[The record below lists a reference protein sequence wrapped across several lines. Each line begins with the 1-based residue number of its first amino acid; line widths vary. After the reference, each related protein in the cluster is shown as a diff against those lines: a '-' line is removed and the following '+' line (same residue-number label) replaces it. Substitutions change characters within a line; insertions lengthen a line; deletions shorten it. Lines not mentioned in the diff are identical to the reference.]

1 MFKLYLFLSS
11 AIILFIYWKKFYK
24 NFIPDKNIKYKSIDC
39 IRGYLSLGVFF
50 YHFLVSIQYFKIDL
64 WIAHKTYFPIN
75 NVGIFSVFIF
85 FMITSFLFFG
95 KFLDCNFK
103 NFSWKNF
110 LISRIFRLLPL
121 YIFYGIISTFLYFAL
136 HDNEIL
142 DYKKITNYLK
152 FFVKL
157 FDFSILNIKKNEI
170 SNVFGVIWTL
180 QVEFY
185 FYLSLPLIFLLYK
198 ITKSQKIASIILIYI
213 LGILYFSVNRF
224 YFNYC
229 INYFLLGMLAS
240 FGVRN
245 KKFTSFFLRKDVG
258 FLVFI
263 IFLFN
268 ILLSKNNIE
277 FSVTILGLFFF
288 VVAVNNSV
296 IIQIF
301 DKKISYFLSNI
312 SYSVYLNHSI
322 VLYLMLKIIGRELL
336 INMNFIELLMLFLM
350 NLVLIIIFSDL
361 TYRLIEKPFIEF
373 GRKLKSG

>member
-11 AIILFIYWKKFYK
+11 AIILFVFWKKFYK
-24 NFIPDKNIKYKSIDC
+24 NFIPNKNIKYKSIDC
-39 IRGYLSLGVFF
+39 IRGYLSLGVYF
-50 YHFLVSIQYFKIDL
+50 YHFVISIQYFKIDL
-64 WIAHKTYFPIN
+64 WIVHKTYFPIN
-75 NVGIFSVFIF
+75 NVGIFSVYIF

-121 YIFYGIISTFLYFAL
+121 YIFYGIISTFLYFAVN
-136 HDNEIL
+136 DNEIL

-213 LGILYFSVNRF
+213 LGIFYFSINRF
-224 YFNYC
+224 YPNYC
-229 INYFLLGMLAS
+229 INCFLLGMLAS
-240 FGVRN
+240 YGVRN

-268 ILLSKNNIE
+268 ILLNKNNIE
-277 FSVTILGLFFF
+277 FSVAILGLFFF
-288 VVAVNNSV
+288 VVVVNNSI

-322 VLYLMLKIIGRELL
+322 VLYLILKIIGRELL
-336 INMNFIELLMLFLM
+336 INMNFIELLMLCLM

-373 GRKLKSG
+373 GRKLKSW